1 MGSSFEV
8 PLTPDDRARLNEAA
22 DVLVLTRD
30 RREDFVQTIGA
41 IVYTTRLQS
50 RLSSELSDVDGRA
63 IAAANAVRSAYT
75 ALAKLSPRQRGQLG
89 VILTHPFMVPR
100 VSAMLAQKRNGGPLI
115 FGPYHVIRQECDRL
129 ALQLGHDT
137 CPWLDPTMDLD
148 TEGNLVELMIK
159 HLDTAF
165 GKFIGRSPHA
175 ASGRRGKQKGTKA
188 QWAMHDFVSQLWS
201 TSRYYGEVTLSNK
214 GGRADG
220 SIVDILM
227 ALKPMLPKRFFPGIL
242 SHSFLRKV
250 QKSLPPDPL
259 KELRTLQGV

>member
-1 MGSSFEV
+1 VGSSFEV

-115 FGPYHVIRQECDRL
+115 FGRTMSSGKSVIASLCSSGMIPAR
-129 ALQLGHDT
+129 GWT
-137 CPWLDPTMDLD
+137 PPW
-148 TEGNLVELMIK
+148 
-159 HLDTAF
+159 
-165 GKFIGRSPHA
+165 
-175 ASGRRGKQKGTKA
+175 
-188 QWAMHDFVSQLWS
+188 
-201 TSRYYGEVTLSNK
+201 TS
-214 GGRADG
+214 
-220 SIVDILM
+220 I
-227 ALKPMLPKRFFPGIL
+227 PKVI
-242 SHSFLRKV
+242 
-250 QKSLPPDPL
+250 
-259 KELRTLQGV
+259 